1 MEIEVKVKLDSD
13 EKLKKSIEKLGAA
26 WSATKTQV
34 DAYYKYH
41 TQVDEIE
48 KPGSFILRVRRD
60 AKNKVTYKAFTDR
73 RGVWEEYETVIEDPE
88 AMEKILQKTGFVN
101 VLTLHKKRTSAKY
114 QQFSLEI
121 DEIEEL
127 GNFLEAEIIG
137 EDGEKLQAEINEFF
151 LSLGLDSKNIDRR
164 GYPEMYFEARGK
176 KYEGQS

>member
-1 MEIEVKVKLDSD
+1 MEIEVKVKLDD
-13 EKLKKSIEKLGAA
+13 VQNLKKSIEKLGAT
-26 WSATKTQV
+26 WSETKTQV

-48 KPGSFILRVRRD
+48 RPGSFILRVRRD
-60 AKNKVTYKAFTDR
+60 AKNKFTYKAFTDR
-73 RGVWEEYETVIEDPE
+73 RGVWEELETVIEDPE
-88 AMEKILQKTGFVN
+88 QMEKILQKSGFVN

-127 GNFLEAEIIG
+127 GDFLEAEIIG
-137 EDGEKLQAEINEFF
+137 EDGEKLQAEIKEFF
-151 LSLGLDSKNIDRR
+151 LSLGLNPKNIDRR
-164 GYPEMYFEARGK
+164 GYPEMYFEARVK